1 MFNNLF
7 SFKGRITRT
16 EYILSTIVSNLILII
31 AYLFIRN
38 YKHSSLLLLF
48 IFVSYLWFSISQK
61 TKRCHDLNHSGIMQI
76 IPFYGFVLLFG
87 EGTEG
92 PYNNYGINPRV
103 KENDDKKQTKRVK
116 IKTTGILT
124 IVQLTLPFALLNT
137 LLLSVFFKVITNTIL
152 FNLLVYISIILCYFL
167 FLSLVKEKKEISF
180 YPKMTQLFYSIILFF
195 LVRLYVYFFLK
206 YEFLFSTF
214 PLELLFM
221 LIPFGLTFI
230 SCNLHTFFF
239 KSK

>member
-1 MFNNLF
+1 MFDNLF

-31 AYLFIRN
+31 AYLFIRD

-48 IFVSYLWFSISQK
+48 IFISYLWFSISQK

-92 PYNNYGINPRV
+92 LCNNYGVNPRV
-103 KENDDKKQTKRVK
+103 KENEQKKYAKEVK
-116 IKTTGILT
+116 INIIDILR
-124 IVQLTLPFALLNT
+124 ILQLALPFALLNT
-137 LLLSVFFKVITNTIL
+137 LLLSILIKAIDSTVL
-152 FNLLVYISIILCYFL
+152 FNFLVYISIILCYFL
-167 FLSLVKEKKEISF
+167 FLFLVKEKKQISF

-195 LVRLYVYFFLK
+195 LIRLYVYFFLK

-214 PLELLFM
+214 PLELLFII
-221 LIPFGLTFI
+221 IPFGLTFI
-230 SCNLHTFFF
+230 SRNLHKFLS